1 MISIDTTRQ
10 KLFDL
15 LVAKGFDVTTRDSH
29 GKETADPKNAD
40 MFSFNYKVDD
50 DTYGSVVLTI
60 SPDGELEV
68 YYGDVLG
75 KGMDT
80 AHKNEWYDFLYQ
92 LRHFSKRHM
101 LEFNLK
107 HMNKLKYSMQTMSQ
121 VQESKYYGFK
131 KTSYTKPTK
140 EAKLKIKHSKP
151 IDEEQG
157 DQRYRNVA
165 SLYVE
170 TSEGERF
177 KLPFKKLYAGR
188 AMARHVSEGGNPY
201 DSFGCYISE
210 LVDDINTLGAF
221 TRYAKG
227 QDWKNSDTAGLAER
241 GIKHF
246 NEIKRKV
253 KSMVGKR
260 GYKKALEAF
269 EQRTGTPGQET
280 LDKVRELFTEKLL
293 DTRVESALPVLTK
306 LELEGKPMKEINE
319 FEQWADKT
327 SQLDLAEGFDP
338 DTFDGKVT
346 VPGRGG
352 LPTDITYTAEI
363 DHEQNRVRVIK
374 CSNDQYQDECQDDA
388 EAEFDNRDVDMPME
402 TSTYGSITDP
412 ADNSDAELK
421 REAVHDAILRRFQNH
436 LDLVIKIGGPAETMD
451 AIKQY
456 ADEHDWSDIQEIG
469 TSDVSAWVD
478 DIVRDNQVT
487 EEKMLEDD
495 PVLSADLKTLS
506 NKAFLQKRKHKKTEW
521 GPAVF
526 EGKMKDLA
534 LDLEDLNDA
543 EFFEK
548 YKQKKSD
555 WQEVKDKG
563 LRQDPNKKAYI
574 GKMNKVSEAEAY
586 RDNDTVYTDSE
597 IDRAVR
603 IANHMK
609 GDMTDATDAIEA
621 LHKGLTNH
629 PKVAGALRSAN
640 ESVDNNNND
649 DYDAKADQD
658 AMDYEAEFD
667 LQDTDDEIGHEIDDN
682 IEVDSNDKSLLDMLK
697 KAGVDYKEIYV
708 DNEGNIEEDIE
719 VANLEQR
726 ARVARGEKAPM
737 ESIEDELDSEE
748 YKDAMRQLMQNA
760 GYDHLDIESKVDRS
774 EPTEDEVE
782 AYKNGFKKPLSPE
795 AKDKLMKSDRLK
807 NFLDTEDDPYD
818 ISEDYEYEDDGVP
831 TIDNPPTG
839 DEDDMNRGQVDRQ
852 LSRLKKDQNYKDYVN
867 GKHDPFKAFLDGNK
881 DPYENG
887 IEQFDPD
894 EPMPSLGKHLKREIA
909 KSTQGG
915 YKASEPVPEAEDYA
929 PSVGDQ
935 IVTGKGT
942 KGTVEKVADHSVE
955 FRTEAGQLMKTVLD
969 NVNPDAVN
977 EDDVDEGNEFSGAL
991 AQAKRDGKDEFEVD
1005 GKVYQVKEDTK
1016 QRMMDLVNYRK

>member
-1 MISIDTTRQ
+1 MISLDTTRQ

-40 MFSFNYKVDD
+40 MFSFNYKVDEE
-50 DTYGSVVLTI
+50 TYGSVVLTI
-60 SPDGELEV
+60 SPEGQLEV

-101 LEFNLK
+101 LEFDLK

-140 EAKLKIKHSKP
+140 EAKLKIIHSKP

-227 QDWKNSDTAGLAER
+227 QDWKNTDTAGLAER

-246 NEIKRKV
+246 TEIKRKV

-363 DHEQNRVRVIK
+363 DHEQNRVRVVK
-374 CSNDQYQDECQDDA
+374 CSNEQYRDECQDDA

-402 TSTYGSITDP
+402 TSTFGKITDP

-436 LDLVIKIGGPAETMD
+436 LDLVIKIGGPAETLK
-451 AIKQY
+451 AIEKY
-456 ADEHDWSDIQEIG
+456 ADEHDWSDLQEIG

-478 DIVRDNQVT
+478 DIVSDNRVT
-487 EEKMLEDD
+487 EEQMLEDD

-506 NKAFLQKRKHKKTEW
+506 DKAFLQKRKHKKSEW

-543 EFFEK
+543 EFLEK

-555 WQEVKDKG
+555 WQEVKTPG

-586 RDNDTVYTDSE
+586 RDNDTAYTDSE

-629 PKVAGALRSAN
+629 PKVAGALRTAN
-640 ESVDNNNND
+640 ESVDNDDD
-649 DYDAKADQD
+649 DYDAKEDQD

-667 LQDTDDEIGHEIDDN
+667 LQDTDDIEHTTDDN
-682 IEVDSNDKSLLDMLK
+682 IEVDNTDKSLLDMLK
-697 KAGVDYKEIYV
+697 KAGIDYKEIYV
-708 DNEGNIEEDIE
+708 DNDGNIEEDIE
-719 VANLEQR
+719 VPNLEQR

-737 ESIEDELDSEE
+737 ESIDDEINSEE
-748 YKDAMRQLMQNA
+748 YQDAMRQLMKNA
-760 GYDHLDIESKVDRS
+760 GYDHLDIETNADRG
-774 EPTEDEVE
+774 EPTQDEID
-782 AYKNGFKKPLSPE
+782 AYKNGERKPLSPE

-818 ISEDYEYEDDGVP
+818 ISEEYDYEDDGVP

-839 DEDDMNRGQVDRQ
+839 DEDDMNTGQVDRK
-852 LSRLKKDQNYKDYVN
+852 LDRLKKLKNYKNYIL
-867 GKHDPFKAFLDGNK
+867 GKQDPFKEFLKGNK
-881 DPYENG
+881 DPFNNE

-894 EPMPSLGKHLKREIA
+894 EELPSLDKYLA
-909 KSTQGG
+909 KAKADSMKGH
-915 YKASEPVPEAEDYA
+915 YKKAEPIPEDAEDYA

-942 KGTVEKVADHSVE
+942 KGTVEKVSDHSVE
-955 FRTEAGQLMKTVLD
+955 FRTETGQLMKTVLD

-977 EDDVDEGNEFSGAL
+977 EDDVEEGNEFSGAL